1 MRRVSALAVIVLA
14 STACGAFLAAEGTGE
29 PSSSSG
35 QVPDATSD
43 GSPSDPTD
51 SATGETDGAIADA
64 PYVPTPCTAK
74 FCSPF
79 DDEAGAFPFNW
90 DRVGPSDGVNAGF
103 LGARTDTFVSGPRAL
118 RVQTANISAPEQ
130 WLEKRFDTASS
141 GTIDL
146 AMRVDAVAG
155 PVTNLRFLALNC
167 DSGGDSAR
175 VILEPDRKLSLTTAD
190 DNFTATTSFVVPFQS
205 WVGLRVEFV
214 HDGAST
220 VVSKL
225 TFAGATTP
233 AVTFT
238 KCKTPFKV
246 RLGATLTTQG
256 AFDVSF
262 DDVAVDWSP

>member
-103 LGARTDTFVSGPRAL
+103 LGARTDTFVSGLSRILSAEL
-118 RVQTANISAPEQ
+118 GEYAVLNLGVQARKATSSATEPVNFTGVVPSSEQ
-130 WLEKRFDTASS
+130 S
-141 GTIDL
+141 
-146 AMRVDAVAG
+146 VAY
-155 PVTNLRFLALNC
+155 
-167 DSGGDSAR
+167 
-175 VILEPDRKLSLTTAD
+175 LTT
-190 DNFTATTSFVVPFQS
+190 
-205 WVGLRVEFV
+205 
-214 HDGAST
+214 
-220 VVSKL
+220 
-225 TFAGATTP
+225 
-233 AVTFT
+233 
-238 KCKTPFKV
+238 
-246 RLGATLTTQG
+246 
-256 AFDVSF
+256 
-262 DDVAVDWSP
+262 